1 MDCVVGFQGI
11 VDKFSI
17 YSYFIFVFSYFH
29 DSEREI
35 VFWVYVTGANEEI
48 EICRNKCLVQKT
60 GSFHTDFGRD
70 RC

>member
-1 MDCVVGFQGI
+1 MDSVVCFQG
-11 VDKFSI
+11 VVEKFSV
-17 YSYFIFVFSYFH
+17 YSYFIFVFSNFY

-60 GSFHTDFGRD
+60 GPFHTDFGRD

>member
-1 MDCVVGFQGI
+1 MDCIVGFQG
-11 VDKFSI
+11 VVEKFSV
-17 YSYFIFVFSYFH
+17 YGYFIFVFSNFH

-35 VFWVYVTGANEEI
+35 IFWVYVTGANEEI

-60 GSFHTDFGRD
+60 GPFHTDFGRD